1 MIDNSL
7 AILFL
12 WIGCCYFRSYA
23 VASASTMASY
33 GGAVKYIHTPMHEIL
48 QTELYVAVNDFQEIV
63 VSYAGRGTYHR
74 MWVWVWGDRTPAS
87 QPTNHADIDLLS
99 TIVTDLVLTY
109 ALSQEPT

>member
-12 WIGCCYFRSYA
+12 WIGCCCNNRLYA

-33 GGAVKYIHTPMHEIL
+33 GSTVKYIHTPMHEIL

-63 VSYAGRGTYHR
+63 VSYAGRGTYYR
-74 MWVWVWGDRTPAS
+74 MWVWVWVCGERWPINQSTMS
-87 QPTNHADIDLLS
+87 TSIYFQP
-99 TIVTDLVLTY
+99 
-109 ALSQEPT
+109 Q